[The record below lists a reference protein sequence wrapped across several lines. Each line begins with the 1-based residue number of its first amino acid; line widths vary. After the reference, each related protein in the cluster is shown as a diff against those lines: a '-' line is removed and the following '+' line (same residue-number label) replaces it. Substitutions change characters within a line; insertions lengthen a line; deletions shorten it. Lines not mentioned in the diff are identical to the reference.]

1 MKMAYTSGLYSSMI
15 EKYNLYSYSKIIEDE
30 KTKLGL
36 KDALEYL
43 KDSEKSR
50 MESVRFTW
58 STYVDYQKK
67 NNSVKDSQTLKNEGK
82 KKEKKYKKVVSAA
95 NRSIDNF
102 INLVYGNYGEIPKLE
117 RGRTLMN
124 DIVGLNI
131 ENKEINKIAKQIRNE
146 LSKQIKIKEKEAIKE
161 AKTGRKAIAATIN
174 YTKYLSNS
182 SEKAAENYYYF
193 ARAIYDKVS
202 TFSHI
207 PRPNI
212 ESLKDKEKNIK
223 ISDGY
228 VKDVKEKIES
238 RGEFNSDNI
247 QKKSEKI
254 IEKLNEISISLT
266 SIDDKNLKND
276 IKKETPTISRIV
288 SPKLVSVSKENYEKI
303 TKSKLAVVDIEMI
316 QTIVDKSTFGA
327 SINRKI
333 IEKLKQELKEQIN
346 IELKKQSELESVTNK
361 AERIINFAK
370 ENTDGISRTVDDYI
384 QNKKDISSSKRKV
397 DELEEKQIEIT
408 SEKEKLYASPQYVE
422 KEYVAGGDVRV
433 KHTEIDKSSD
443 FNKLMHQQK
452 EVSEKIDENKKEIE
466 DRKNI
471 RISLPEQYKNLK
483 KKIKENSELKKA
495 IDTINKE
502 KERSL

>member
-1 MKMAYTSGLYSSMI
+1 MAYTSGLYSSMI
-15 EKYNLYSYSKIIEDE
+15 EKYNLYSYSKITEGE

-50 MESVRFTW
+50 MESIRFTW

-117 RGRTLMN
+117 RERALMN

-146 LSKQIKIKEKEAIKE
+146 LSKQIKIKEKEAIRETK
-161 AKTGRKAIAATIN
+161 KGRKAIAATIN

-182 SEKAAENYYYF
+182 SREKAAKNYYYF

-212 ESLKDKEKNIK
+212 ESLKDKGKNIK

-254 IEKLNEISISLT
+254 IEKLNEISLSLT

-327 SINRKI
+327 SINRKR

-346 IELKKQSELESVTNK
+346 IELKKQRKLESVTNK

-370 ENTDGISRTVDDYI
+370 ENTNGISRTVDDYI
-384 QNKKDISSSKRKV
+384 QNKKDISSRERKI
-397 DELEEKQIEIT
+397 DELEEKQMKIT
-408 SEKEKLYASPQYVE
+408 SEEEKLYASPQYLE
-422 KEYVAGGDVRV
+422 EEYVAGGDVRV
-433 KHTEIDKSSD
+433 KHIEIDKSSD
-443 FNKLMHQQK
+443 FSKLMHQQE

-502 KERSL
+502 KGRSL